1 MNNLFIAENLKT
13 ITKILPI
20 SKIQM
25 HQNEIIHVV
34 KKNNLIPILF
44 FLKNHIR
51 YQFKILTCISGVDYP
66 FQKHRFKLVYELL
79 SVKYNARLRIKVF
92 TDELTPIESCHKI
105 FPAASWY
112 ESEIWDMYGVFFTNH
127 NNLTRLLTDY
137 GFEGYPLRKDFPIS
151 GFVESSYDYSRKR
164 VINERVELT
173 QEYRSFKFTSPWE
186 NLELN

>member
-25 HQNEIIHVV
+25 HQNEISLVV

-92 TDELTPIESCHKI
+92 TDELTQI
-105 FPAASWY
+105 
-112 ESEIWDMYGVFFTNH
+112 
-127 NNLTRLLTDY
+127 
-137 GFEGYPLRKDFPIS
+137 
-151 GFVESSYDYSRKR
+151 
-164 VINERVELT
+164 
-173 QEYRSFKFTSPWE
+173 
-186 NLELN
+186 